1 MAGIILREPREL
13 DRIMALRGL
22 HADEHGPRQFDF
34 RNDAFATH
42 QGARV
47 HQDDEDRRFCV
58 TALLGDGQ
66 WVETENTTRMGEE
79 ELLFYLEHL
88 LPFAKAALLVDGD
101 AVNAVCNLW
110 VMATAGIPGLEW
122 SVFNNGV
129 YAADR
134 AVFEVRGPG
143 RRALIIGCYPG
154 NQWDALKFRVERGWN
169 DPFEFV
175 YQRCADD
182 MMRMYDLLDE
192 QFGDHDDAM
201 VLASPALAVLERA
214 VAVLRDGA

>member
-1 MAGIILREPREL
+1 MCAMAGIILREPREL
-13 DRIMALRGL
+13 DRILALRGL

-34 RNDAFATH
+34 RNDAFAMH

-58 TALLGDGQ
+58 TALLRDGQ

-110 VMATAGIPGLEW
+110 VMATAGFPRLRW
-122 SVFNNGV
+122 SVFHGGMYV
-129 YAADR
+129 ADR
-134 AVFEVRGPG
+134 AVFELRVPG
-143 RRALIIGCYPG
+143 RGALTIVCYPG
-154 NQWDALKFRVERGWN
+154 DRWDALKFRVEHGEN
-169 DPFEFV
+169 DPFVFV
-175 YQRCADD
+175 SQRCAAD
-182 MMRMYDLLDE
+182 MMRMYDLLEE
-192 QFGDHDDAM
+192 QFADHDDAM
-201 VLASPALAVLERA
+201 VLAS
-214 VAVLRDGA
+214 GA